1 LRIFLVI
8 WSLGPGG
15 AERVLSTLANEWSEH
30 ESVILF
36 TIDHQTPDHYP
47 TSDAIERL
55 RYRSRTGTKVT
66 SGVGPATKTLPRPL
80 PPLIRS
86 AAGLAKETRL
96 FSQLRS
102 ELRRVRPDVVVS
114 FMDRTNNQVLL
125 ASRGL
130 GFPVVVSDR
139 VDPRFHRI
147 SRKARLLRRILY
159 PRADAVVV
167 QTESVR
173 SWYEAFVD
181 PNKVWVIPN
190 PVQPCSEDRQARE
203 RMVMGLGRLDR
214 QKGFDVL
221 VEAFSQVSS
230 VFPDWNLT
238 IVGEGPERPMIEAL
252 ARQLG
257 IEDRVSLPGVV
268 DNPEA
273 YLSRAGVFVLPSRY
287 EGFPNAL
294 LEAMACGVPSIATD
308 CPSGPA
314 EIIQPGVNGL
324 LVPSD
329 DADVLAA
336 ELVRLLGDGELRRNL
351 GESARVV
358 SSRFA
363 PEQSFDLWEEVFASL
378 RRPSMQWGQS

>member
-1 LRIFLVI
+1 MGSELKVALII
-8 WSLGPGG
+8 WSMEPGG
-15 AERVLSTLANEWSEH
+15 AQRVMSTLADHWAAEH
-30 ESVILF
+30 EVTLV
-36 TIDHQTPDHYP
+36 TLAGDTPDH
-47 TSDAIERL
+47 
-55 RYRSRTGTKVT
+55 
-66 SGVGPATKTLPRPL
+66 
-80 PPLIRS
+80 
-86 AAGLAKETRL
+86 
-96 FSQLRS
+96 FQLRDAVDRVRLTTPMKPPFPRAILINVAVLRDLRRT
-102 ELRRVRPDVVVS
+102 LRRVQPDVVVS

-329 DADVLAA
+329 DAVSLSEALDALMADPTVRERLRSRAIQSINRFSAESVLRTWA
-336 ELVRLLGDGELRRNL
+336 EVME
-351 GESARVV
+351 RV
-358 SSRFA
+358 
-363 PEQSFDLWEEVFASL
+363 
-378 RRPSMQWGQS
+378 